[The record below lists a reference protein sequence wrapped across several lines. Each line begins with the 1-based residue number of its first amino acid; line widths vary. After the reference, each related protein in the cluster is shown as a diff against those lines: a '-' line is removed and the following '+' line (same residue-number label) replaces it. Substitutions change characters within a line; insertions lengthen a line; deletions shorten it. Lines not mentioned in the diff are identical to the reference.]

1 MKDSLTPVFRASAV
15 VALSLTLG
23 LTLGCHRDPNKLK
36 QRYLESGKRYA
47 AEGKN
52 KEAVIQFSN
61 ALKVDHNFADAHYQL
76 SKVYLKEGAIAPGF
90 QELRRTVDLQSGNVP
105 ARIDLGNLLLAGR
118 LPDRAGEQA
127 NAILAIQNNNPDAYA
142 ILAGVAAAK
151 QDRAEALTQ
160 IQHALAIAPDRAAF
174 HATLG
179 MIQSSDAATAAD
191 GEQQLRK
198 AVELDGKNTNAR
210 IVLASVLQKK
220 GDLAGALDQMKGA
233 VAADPKNLMARAIL
247 ADLYQRQN
255 NPAQAEET
263 YRQATDDLYDT
274 EAGASLLANYYIR
287 SNQLG
292 KAESAYADLVAKH
305 PKSAPLKLSYARIL
319 ILNKDIAKAKLIG
332 TDLQKTDS
340 TMPEVA
346 ILNGMLLLND
356 GKVNDAFNTLQK
368 AEKTSP
374 DSIGVKLWLA
384 RAARAKGDMT
394 VAQQSY
400 RDAEKLNP
408 KNVEAQTGLAEIS
421 IDTRDFTTLEQLA
434 GSAIAATPQASN
446 PYIWRGI
453 AEGSRNDLDKADADF
468 REAIKLD
475 PTNSTAYLELAQLRL
490 AQKKEPEAKPLLEQ
504 ALQYNPGSERAL
516 RLLVSALIF
525 EKQPAKAL
533 SRLQEQ
539 IVKSPQNSGMYDL
552 LSDLQMA
559 TGDKVG
565 ALASAEKA
573 MQLNP
578 NDSRAVIAFSRAQ
591 VINGNT
597 PAAIARW
604 QQWVAV
610 HPNDAQAYTIMASL
624 QESQGNRD
632 QAMDSYKKALSIQPE
647 QPVAANN
654 LAYLMV
660 ETGQNLDVALSLAQ
674 IARRAL
680 PNAPNT
686 ADTLA
691 WVYYQKGNYASGR
704 DLLEDAVKADPNN
717 ASIHYHLGMIYTKL
731 SNNSDAV
738 TELKK
743 AVALAPNTQTAKD
756 ADKELSLLG

>member
-1 MKDSLTPVFRASAV
+1 MRDSQTPAFRVSAV
-15 VALSLTLG
+15 IALSLTLG

-90 QELRRTVDLQSGNVP
+90 QELRHTVDLQPGNIP
-105 ARIDLGNLLLAGR
+105 ARVDLGQILLAAR
-118 LPDRAGEQA
+118 LPDKAAEQA
-127 NAILAIQNNNPDAYA
+127 NAILAIQSNNPDAFA
-142 ILAGVAAAK
+142 ILGGVAAAK
-151 QDRAEALTQ
+151 GNRAEALTQ
-160 IQHALAIAPDRAAF
+160 VQHAIDLAPDRASF

-179 MIQSSDAATAAD
+179 MIQSSTTATAAD

-198 AVELDGKNTNAR
+198 AVELDGKNINAH
-210 IVLASVLQKK
+210 IVLAAILQKK

-233 VAADPKNLMARAIL
+233 VAADPKNLMARATL

-255 NPAQAEET
+255 DPAQAEQT
-263 YRQATDDLYDT
+263 YRQATDDLYDN
-274 EAGASLLANYYIR
+274 EAGAGLLANYYIR
-287 SNQLG
+287 TNQLS
-292 KAESAYADLVAKH
+292 KAQSAYADLVAKH

-319 ILNKDIAKAKLIG
+319 ILNKDIPKAKEIG
-332 TDLQKTDS
+332 AELAKTDS
-340 TMPEVA
+340 SLPEVA
-346 ILNGMLLLND
+346 ILNGMLQLND
-356 GKVNDAFNTLQK
+356 GKTDQAFDTLQK
-368 AEKTSP
+368 AAKANP
-374 DSIGVKLWLA
+374 DSVGVKLWLA
-384 RAARAKGDMT
+384 RAARVKGDLT
-394 VAQQSY
+394 TAQQSY

-408 KNVEAQTGLAEIS
+408 RSPEAQAGLAEIS
-421 IDTRDFTTLEQLA
+421 IQTRDFTTLEQLA
-434 GSAIAATPQASN
+434 GTAIAATPQASN

-453 AEGSRNDLDKADADF
+453 AEANRNDLDKAEADF

-475 PTNSTAYLELAQLRL
+475 PTSSTAYLELAQLRL
-490 AQKKEPEAKPLLEQ
+490 VQKKEAEAKPLLEQ
-504 ALQYNPGSERAL
+504 ALQYNPNSERAL
-516 RLLVSALIF
+516 QLLVSALMY
-525 EKQPAKAL
+525 EKQPAQAL
-533 SRLQEQ
+533 SRVQAQ
-539 IVKSPQNSGMYDL
+539 IAKAPQNSSMYGL
-552 LSDLQMA
+552 LADLQMA
-559 TGDKVG
+559 TGDKAGAVG
-565 ALASAEKA
+565 SADKA

-578 NDSRAVIAFSRAQ
+578 NDNAAIIAYSRAQ

-604 QQWVAV
+604 QQWIGA
-610 HPNDAQAYTIMASL
+610 HPNDAQAYTMLGSL
-624 QESQGNRD
+624 QEAQGNRD

-647 QPVAANN
+647 QPIAANN

-680 PNAPNT
+680 PNAPST

-691 WVYYQKGNYASGR
+691 WIYYQKGNYASGR
-704 DLLEDAVKADPNN
+704 DLLEDAVKTDPNN

-731 SNNSDAV
+731 SNNSDAIIQ
-738 TELKK
+738 LKK
-743 AVALAPNTQTAKD
+743 ASALAPNTQTAKD
-756 ADKELSLLG
+756 ADKELSILG

>member
-1 MKDSLTPVFRASAV
+1 MRDSLTPVFRVSAV

-76 SKVYLKEGAIAPGF
+76 SKVYLKEGSVAPGY
-90 QELRRTVDLQSGNVP
+90 QELRRTVDLQPGNIP

-118 LPDRAGEQA
+118 LPDRAAEQA

-179 MIQSSDAATAAD
+179 MIQSSEAATAAD

-247 ADLYQRQN
+247 ADLYRRQN
-255 NPAQAEET
+255 DPAQAEET

-287 SNQLG
+287 TNQLA
-292 KAESAYADLVAKH
+292 KAQSAYADLVAKH

-332 TDLQKTDS
+332 ADLEKTDS
-340 TMPEVA
+340 TLPEVA

-356 GKVNDAFNTLQK
+356 GKVDDAFNTLQK
-368 AEKTSP
+368 AAKTSP
-374 DSIGVKLWLA
+374 DSVGVKLWLA

-394 VAQQSY
+394 TAQQSY

-408 KNVEAQTGLAEIS
+408 KNLEAQAGLAEIS
-421 IDTRDFTTLEQLA
+421 IETRDFTTLEQLA
-434 GSAIAATPQASN
+434 GTAIAATPQASN

-453 AEGSRNDLDKADADF
+453 AEGSRNDLDKAETDF

-490 AQKKEPEAKPLLEQ
+490 AQKKEAEAKPVLEQ
-504 ALQYNPGSERAL
+504 ALQYNPNSERAL
-516 RLLVSALIF
+516 HLLAAALMY

-533 SRLQEQ
+533 SRVQEQ
-539 IVKSPQNSGMYDL
+539 ITKAPQNSGMYDL

-559 TGDKVG
+559 TGDKAG
-565 ALASAEKA
+565 ALSSAEKA

-578 NDSRAVIAFSRAQ
+578 NDSNAIIAFSRAQ
-591 VINGNT
+591 VTNGDT
-597 PAAIARW
+597 PAAVASW
-604 QQWVAV
+604 QKWVAA

-691 WVYYQKGNYASGR
+691 WIYYQKGNYASGR
-704 DLLEDAVKADPNN
+704 DLLEDAVKIDPNN

-738 TELKK
+738 IQLKK
-743 AVALAPNTQTAKD
+743 AAALAPNSQTAKD
-756 ADKELSLLG
+756 ADKELSLLS